1 MYNLDKQDFERM
13 SVLHALIKHHH
24 PWMDD
29 FIEEQKTP
37 VEYEIQKYWASRVD
51 LIDKHVAILNSG
63 IGYYSVPFA
72 FQRGAKTVHTYD
84 MDPTTAELCWTINGS
99 YWESAGYSHHQRNIT
114 FDHELINHKFDIYVN
129 TSCEHSYPI
138 GELLEARAKN
148 RMCVLSAN
156 NLSKRGHINLIRSI
170 DEFKEQAQL
179 SKVINEDYI
188 NFIYEDDLGEREY
201 TQFFLIGIK

>member
-37 VEYEIQKYWASRVD
+37 VEYEIQKYWASKVD

-84 MDPTTAELCWTINGS
+84 MDPTTADLAWTINGS
-99 YWESAGYSHHQRNIT
+99 YWESS
-114 FDHELINHKFDIYVN
+114 LIKRVVLPIPFGIVDTNRKLQ
-129 TSCEHSYPI
+129 TSPLHSIQIQFPI
-138 GELLEARAKN
+138 HAQNECLLGR
-148 RMCVLSAN
+148 
-156 NLSKRGHINLIRSI
+156 
-170 DEFKEQAQL
+170 
-179 SKVINEDYI
+179 
-188 NFIYEDDLGEREY
+188 
-201 TQFFLIGIK
+201 